1 MNNNTNCSTCRIPA
15 GYIAIPTE
23 EYRENIEAIV
33 KAETLI
39 KIMEAAT
46 KAKDVLI
53 EDLLK
58 DNKEMSEKLD
68 DFEKFFFHKHYAETM
83 YNEYKEEQKAKDEAK
98 KAEAPDGGKDS

>member
-39 KIMEAAT
+39 KIVEATT

-58 DNKEMSEKLD
+58 ENKEMSEKLD
-68 DFEKFFFHKHYAETM
+68 SFERFLFEEPYAEDL
-83 YNEYKEEQKAKDEAK
+83 YNEFLSKAEAK
-98 KAEAPDGGKDS
+98 KAEAPDGDKDA